1 MKVVATRQ
9 LCNSSVA
16 LAATAPFTK
25 GSLNYTLIKSR
36 RKTISVELRDGE
48 VVVRAPNRMPKREI
62 NAFVE
67 KHTEWI
73 IKQQKKWNEQQAQLG
88 TIEKLTNDELDALYQ
103 QAKAV
108 IPARVR
114 YYADLLGVDYGRITI
129 RCQRTRWG
137 SCSAKGNLN
146 FNCLLMLAPPEVLD
160 SVIVHELCHRK
171 EMNHSDRFYAEVL
184 RVFPDYRKWD
194 RWLKDNGGLLI
205 MRMTGR

>member
-1 MKVVATRQ
+1 MVATRQ

-73 IKQQKKWNEQQAQLG
+73 EKQQKKWNEQQAQLG
-88 TIEKLTNDELDALYQ
+88 TIEKLREDELDALYQ

-108 IPARVR
+108 IPDRVR

-137 SCSAKGNLN
+137 SCSAKKNLN
-146 FNCLLMLAPPEVLD
+146 FNCLLMLTLPEVLD
-160 SVIVHELCHRK
+160 SVVAHEVCHLR
-171 EMNHSDRFYAEVL
+171 EMNHSARFYALVTEI
-184 RVFPDYRKWD
+184 FPDYHHWN
-194 RWLKDNGGLLI
+194 RWLKDNGKALMARI
-205 MRMTGR
+205 PD

>member
-73 IKQQKKWNEQQAQLG
+73 EKQQKKWNEQQAQLG
-88 TIEKLTNDELDALYQ
+88 TIEKLREDELDALYQ

-108 IPARVR
+108 IPDRVR

-137 SCSAKGNLN
+137 SCSAKKNLN
-146 FNCLLMLAPPEVLD
+146 FNCLLMLTLPEVLD
-160 SVIVHELCHRK
+160 SVVAHEVCHLR
-171 EMNHSDRFYAEVL
+171 EMNHSARFYALVTEI
-184 RVFPDYRKWD
+184 FPDYHHWN
-194 RWLKDNGGLLI
+194 RWLKDNGKAL
-205 MRMTGR
+205 MARVPD

>member
-1 MKVVATRQ
+1 MVATRQ

-73 IKQQKKWNEQQAQLG
+73 EKQQKKWNEQQAQLG
-88 TIEKLTNDELDALYQ
+88 AIEKLTEDELDALYQ

-108 IPARVR
+108 IPDRVR

-137 SCSAKGNLN
+137 SCSAKKNLN
-146 FNCLLMLAPPEVLD
+146 FNCLLMLTLPEVLD
-160 SVIVHELCHRK
+160 SVVAHEVCHLR
-171 EMNHSDRFYAEVL
+171 EMNHSARFYALVTEI
-184 RVFPDYRKWD
+184 FPDYHHWN
-194 RWLKDNGGLLI
+194 RWLKDNGKALMARI
-205 MRMTGR
+205 PD

>member
-73 IKQQKKWNEQQAQLG
+73 EKQQKKWNEQQAQLG
-88 TIEKLTNDELDALYQ
+88 TIEKLREDELDALYQ

-108 IPARVR
+108 IPDRVR

-137 SCSAKGNLN
+137 SCSAKKNLN
-146 FNCLLMLAPPEVLD
+146 FNCLLMLTLPEVLD
-160 SVIVHELCHRK
+160 SVVAHEVCHLR
-171 EMNHSDRFYAEVL
+171 EMNHSARFYALVTEI
-184 RVFPDYRKWD
+184 FPDYHHWN
-194 RWLKDNGGLLI
+194 RWLKDNGKALMARI
-205 MRMTGR
+205 PD

>member
-73 IKQQKKWNEQQAQLG
+73 EKQQKKWNEQQAQLG
-88 TIEKLTNDELDALYQ
+88 AIEKLTEDELDALYQ

-108 IPARVR
+108 IPDRVR

-137 SCSAKGNLN
+137 SCSAKKNLN
-146 FNCLLMLAPPEVLD
+146 FNCLLMLTLPEVLD
-160 SVIVHELCHRK
+160 SVVAHEVCHLR
-171 EMNHSDRFYAEVL
+171 EMNHSARFYALVTEI
-184 RVFPDYRKWD
+184 FPDYHHWN
-194 RWLKDNGGLLI
+194 RWLKDNGKALMARI
-205 MRMTGR
+205 PD